1 MTYREED
8 YLQLSGLQHFKFCRR
23 QWALI
28 HLEDQWAENGRTVE
42 GQLLHGKAHDGSQ
55 RERRGDLLLIRDLR
69 VSSAALGCSGA
80 CDAVEF
86 RRAED
91 GVPLHG
97 QEGRY
102 RPFPVEYKRGTP
114 REDTANEL
122 QLCGQAMCLEE
133 MLCCEIPQ
141 GALYFGQTRR
151 RETVT
156 FTPALRQEVRDCLA
170 EMHELARR
178 GHTPRVKPSRG
189 CASCSLKD
197 LCLPK
202 LMRARSAAA
211 YVRDRLEEEP

>member
-1 MTYREED
+1 MSYREED
-8 YLQLSGLQHFKFCRR
+8 YLQLSGLQHFKSCRR

-28 HLEDQWAENGRTVE
+28 HLEGQWAENGRTME
-42 GQLLHGKAHDGSQ
+42 GQLLHTKAHDGSQ

-80 CDAVEF
+80 CDVVEL

-102 RPFPVEYKRGTP
+102 RPFPVEYKRGGP

-141 GALYFGQTRR
+141 GALYFGQTRH

-156 FTPALRQEVRDCLA
+156 FTPALRQEVRDCLT

-178 GHTPRVKPSRG
+178 GHTPKVKPSRG

-211 YVRDRLEEEP
+211 YVRARLEEEP

>member
-1 MTYREED
+1 MYREED
-8 YLQLSGLQHFKFCRR
+8 YLPLSGLQHFRFCRR

-28 HLEDQWAENGRTVE
+28 HLEDQWAENGRAVE
-42 GQLLHGKAHDGSQ
+42 GQLLHAKAHDGSQ

-80 CDAVEF
+80 YDVVEF
-86 RRAED
+86 HRAED

-102 RPFPVEYKRGTP
+102 RPFPVEYKRGAP

-141 GALYFGQTRR
+141 GALYFGQTRHR
-151 RETVT
+151 TVVA

-178 GHTPRVKPSRG
+178 GHTPKVKPTRA
-189 CASCSLKD
+189 CQACSLKD
-197 LCLPK
+197 LCLPR
-202 LMRARSAAA
+202 LGRTRSAAA
-211 YVRDRLEEEP
+211 YVRARLEEEP